1 MNKNG
6 MAESLEIISAFIL
19 IIVVLLFSY
28 IIFGI
33 MGERTTTEIGAGS
46 YSDFISESLIQDISF
61 SISNLETE
69 YDSLSNLM
77 ASKEDDKIKVEIEKI
92 QKNIKETTG
101 KDIVLEVYSEE
112 QLKEKEERFILPTK
126 VSFPDRNG
134 EKIIFL
140 VYEKN
145 E

>member
-69 YDSLSNLM
+69 YDSLSNLI
-77 ASKEDDKIKVEIEKI
+77 ASKEDDKIKLEMEKI

-101 KDIVLEVYSEE
+101 KNIVLEVYSEE
-112 QLKEKEERFILPTK
+112 QLKEKEEKFILPIK